1 MTRLTLSHLLL
12 PFLGGTA
19 AGYTTLS
26 DDTLRHISS
35 PLSAS
40 SPSEL
45 DPFDGS
51 LLSPILIPRV
61 PGTPGHAAV
70 QAHFINYIKSN
81 LSPEWTI
88 EWHNSTS
95 KTPATGEKLVPFQN
109 LIIRRDPPGMTRERE
124 GEMERLTLAAH
135 YDSLYRPEGF
145 IGAVDSAVPCAVL
158 LWVLKELDGAMGK
171 RLGEWEDDGLERGKG
186 VQVVLFDGEEAW
198 VQWSGEDSLYGSRAL
213 AEDWQN
219 ERYEDGSSRL
229 DTISLFVLLDL
240 LGAADP
246 TVPSFFGK
254 THWAYQ
260 NMGKVEER
268 LRGLKLLESEPKAG
282 RFLHDSER
290 SNWNFA
296 GYVEDD
302 HVPFLRRGVED
313 ILHIIP
319 TPFPRV
325 WHTMDDDVK
334 NLDVATVK
342 DWAKIVA
349 GFVGE
354 WMDLEGH
361 FEGVVPGTEDEKE
374 SSAFTVLVRSSLVWL
389 GAGCLGL
396 LLLP

>member
-1 MTRLTLSHLLL
+1 MTRLTLSHVI
-12 PFLGGTA
+12 FLAGTTT
-19 AGYTTLS
+19 GYTTLS
-26 DDTLRHISS
+26 DAALRQLSF

-40 SPSEL
+40 SSSSTEF
-45 DPFDGS
+45 DPFTGS
-51 LLSPILIPRV
+51 LLSPILVPRV

-81 LSPEWTI
+81 LSPDWVI

-95 KTPATGEKLVPFQN
+95 VTPATGDKLVPFQN
-109 LIIRRDPPGMTRERE
+109 LIIKREPPGITRDRE
-124 GEMERLTLAAH
+124 HEVEWLTLAAH

-145 IGAVDSAVPCAVL
+145 IGAVDSAVPCAIL
-158 LWVLKELDGAMGK
+158 LWALKELDKAIGRKWEA
-171 RLGEWEDDGLERGKG
+171 WEDDGLEQAKG

-219 ERYEDGSSRL
+219 TKYQDGSSRL

-240 LGAADP
+240 LGAVDP

-260 NMGKVEER
+260 NMARVEQR
-268 LRGLKLLESEPKAG
+268 LRDLGLLESTPKAG
-282 RFLHDSER
+282 KFLHDTDR
-290 SNWNFA
+290 SNWNFG

-302 HVPFLRRGVED
+302 HVPFLRKGVDD

-319 TPFPRV
+319 TPFPKV
-325 WHTMDDDVK
+325 WHTMEDDAK
-334 NLDVATVK
+334 NLDVGTVK
-342 DWAKIVA
+342 DWAKIVT

-361 FEGVVPGTEDEKE
+361 FEGVETGTEDEKGRYSE
-374 SSAFTVLVRSSLVWL
+374 KDEL
-389 GAGCLGL
+389 
-396 LLLP
+396 